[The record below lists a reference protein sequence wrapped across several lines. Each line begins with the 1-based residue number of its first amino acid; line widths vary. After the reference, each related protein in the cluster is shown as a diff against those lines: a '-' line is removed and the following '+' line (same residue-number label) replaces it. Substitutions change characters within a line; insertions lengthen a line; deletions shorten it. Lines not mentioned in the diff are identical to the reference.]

1 MTKTINQWALGLCA
15 ALTLTGCN
23 TTSGNLALI
32 NGKIYTVN
40 EAQPWA
46 EAVVIQNEKIIYVG
60 NVEGANPYLNDRS
73 KVVDLK
79 GRLVLPGIHD
89 THLHPLEAGSDRITC
104 VLDSEQSLNTNL
116 ATLEECATGNGD
128 EWVLGWGHGLES
140 LLESHVAPKQLLDN
154 INPNRPI
161 AIMEETSHSV
171 WVNSKALEMAGITAN
186 TPHPTGGAILKDANG
201 NPTGILLDSAGDGI
215 FELAFAPTPELKA
228 INYEGLLYGLSEVA
242 KNGITS
248 IVDARVYWQR
258 GYLDAW
264 EKAEKNNTLT
274 ARTVL
279 SLWAY
284 PGMNDE
290 EQIAHLK
297 TLYRND
303 PESLLRIS
311 QIKFYSDGILHSST
325 AALHDPY
332 LEYFDEVGPRGLNY
346 FNKERLTHYTTE
358 LERTGFDMHIHA
370 IGDRGVTESL
380 DAIEAAQTANGKS
393 GRHRITHLEMIT
405 DADKPRFSDLGVIA
419 DFQLA
424 GEFTMPEHFSDMES
438 VIGDRAHGMLPVRE
452 IFDTG
457 ATVTLSS
464 DWDVSSL
471 SPFVGM
477 QNALSRGEQSLPS
490 LAEVIKAYTLNG
502 AYLMRQENV
511 AGSIE
516 VGKYGDLIIVDQNIF
531 ETPVN
536 KIANTKVLTTLLG
549 GEIVYGS
556 LNL

>member
-1 MTKTINQWALGLCA
+1 MIKTINHLALGLCA
-15 ALTLTGCN
+15 ALAITGCN
-23 TTSGNLALI
+23 TTAGNLALI

-46 EAVVIQNEKIIYVG
+46 EAIVIQDEKIVYVG
-60 NVEGANPYLNDRS
+60 SVEGANTLLNDDS

-79 GRLVLPGIHD
+79 GKLVLPGIHD

-104 VLDSEQSLNTNL
+104 VLDSEKSLNDHL
-116 ATLEECATGNGD
+116 ATLEACATGSGE
-128 EWVLGWGHGLES
+128 EWILGWGHGLES
-140 LLESHVAPKQLLDN
+140 LLESPIAPKQLLDN

-171 WVNSKALEMAGITAN
+171 WVNSKALEIAGINAN
-186 TPHPTGGAILKDANG
+186 TPHPTGGAILKDATG
-201 NPTGILLDSAGDGI
+201 NPTGILLDSAGDEV

-242 KNGITS
+242 KHGITS

-284 PGMNDE
+284 PGMNDD

-297 TLYRND
+297 SLYRND
-303 PESLLRIS
+303 PDSLLRIS

-346 FNKERLTHYTTE
+346 FNKERLTRYTTE
-358 LERTGFDMHIHA
+358 LERVGFDMHIHA
-370 IGDRGVTESL
+370 IGDRGVSESL
-380 DAIEAAQTANGKS
+380 DAIEAAQTANGKL

-405 DADKPRFSDLGVIA
+405 PADKPRFSELGVIA

-424 GEFTMPEHFSDMES
+424 GEFTMPEYFSDMEPL
-438 VIGDRAHGMLPVRE
+438 IGNRAHEMLPVRD
-452 IFDTG
+452 IFNTS
-457 ATVTLSS
+457 ATITLSS

-477 QNALSRGEQSLPS
+477 QNALTRGDQSLPN
-490 LAEVIKAYTLNG
+490 LAEVIKAYTING
-502 AYLMRQENV
+502 AYLMRQENNT
-511 AGSIE
+511 GSIE
-516 VGKYGDLIIVDQNIF
+516 VGKFADLIVVNQDIF
-531 ETPVN
+531 EIPVTN
-536 KIANTKVLTTLLG
+536 IANTQVLTTILG
-549 GEIVYGS
+549 GEVVFG
-556 LNL
+556 NLKY